1 MYTQKAEAGEGVGRS
16 VMEDRMG
23 GHSDEQ
29 SGKGPEKHRQ
39 QTHTLSSKTQIQ
51 CKLHMCT
58 LIFFKCLFQ
67 LSGFPF

>member
-16 VMEDRMG
+16 VMEDRLG

-39 QTHTLSSKTQIQ
+39 QTHTLSSKTQIPYI
-51 CKLHMCT
+51 LHT
-58 LIFFKCLFQ
+58 
-67 LSGFPF
+67 SAHSY